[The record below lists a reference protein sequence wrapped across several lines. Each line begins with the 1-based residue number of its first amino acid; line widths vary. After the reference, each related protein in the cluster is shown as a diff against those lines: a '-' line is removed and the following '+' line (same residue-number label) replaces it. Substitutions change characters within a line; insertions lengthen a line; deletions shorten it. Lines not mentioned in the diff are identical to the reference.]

1 MTILVIGIEAAIC
14 TAVLELDSAVGE
26 TINIGSNYEIS
37 ISRTVQLIAEI
48 LEREIEVETDDSRLR
63 PDDSEVD
70 RLLADNTKAKRL
82 LGWEPLYS
90 GMEGLKR
97 GLAETVAWFRNQD
110 NLRAYSTDVYN
121 I

>member
-1 MTILVIGIEAAIC
+1 MDTVRGFV
-14 TAVLELDSAVGE
+14 AVLELDSAVGE

-110 NLRAYSTDVYN
+110 NLRAYRTDVYN